1 MNTVFNK
8 QSADTNVWQGGRT
21 KEIFIYPENSK
32 YADRNFLFR
41 ISTSTVELSES
52 DFTVLPNYTRKIAV
66 IDGEM
71 YLTHDDGTA
80 PCRLVP
86 METVHTFDGG
96 ANTHCVGKC
105 TDVNLMIAKGKAEGD
120 LRFADANETLQMKL
134 SAGEFC
140 IIYGLTSGKT
150 AYVTDGEAEL
160 KFDERTVVFTV
171 RVIEG
176 LRE

>member
-8 QSADTNVWQGGRT
+8 QSAATTVWQGGRT

-80 PCRLVP
+80 PCRLSP

-105 TDVNLMIAKGKAEGD
+105 TDVNLMLAKGKAEGD
-120 LRFADANETLQMKL
+120 LRFADANETLKMKL
-134 SAGEFC
+134 SAGSFC
-140 IIYGLTSGKT
+140 IIYGLNSGKN

-160 KFDERTVVFTV
+160 RFDECTAVFTV
-171 RVIEG
+171 RVIE
-176 LRE
+176 E